1 MAALFFT
8 LVPVL
13 LVSRPS
19 DSVITTSSPGPSSRG
34 GPWGRKL
41 GDEVECHYR
50 SQPFTSLVCF
60 VAGAGRQRRMF
71 LFVKVYMCL
80 GELHIAVEKTTSLC
94 IDFLS
99 VRFESAFLVL
109 I

>member
-19 DSVITTSSPGPSSRG
+19 DSVITTSSPGPSPRG

-50 SQPFTSLVCF
+50 SRF

-80 GELHIAVEKTTSLC
+80 GELHIAVGKTTSLC